1 MLRAA
6 HSLPG
11 SNGTVGL
18 HGGSYAGINQM
29 FTTVA
34 AGPGSPIKAML
45 AAGAGGGPPGDGGC
59 WLGVPVSDDAPGCCC
74 VPGCGWHCR
83 MRLADVDAGAAAGV
97 GLVFADDFP
106 DHGWGVA
113 AAEEE

>member
-1 MLRAA
+1 MKFESDLFSWVGFMLRAA

-45 AAGAGGGPPGDGGC
+45 AAGAGGGPPGDG
-59 WLGVPVSDDAPGCCC
+59 
-74 VPGCGWHCR
+74 
-83 MRLADVDAGAAAGV
+83 AAG
-97 GLVFADDFP
+97 
-106 DHGWGVA
+106 
-113 AAEEE
+113 

>member
-45 AAGAGGGPPGDGGC
+45 AAGAGGGPPG
-59 WLGVPVSDDAPGCCC
+59 
-74 VPGCGWHCR
+74 
-83 MRLADVDAGAAAGV
+83 MGAAG
-97 GLVFADDFP
+97 
-106 DHGWGVA
+106 
-113 AAEEE
+113 